1 MFVEIVECFVNTF
14 PLVIDGL
21 LSCTVDG
28 RDIRE
33 RDGQI
38 ELICTEREKE

>member
-1 MFVEIVECFVNTF
+1 VHKFAYMFVEIVECSVNTF

-28 RDIRE
+28 RDMQGE
-33 RDGQI
+33 RWTD
-38 ELICTEREKE
+38 